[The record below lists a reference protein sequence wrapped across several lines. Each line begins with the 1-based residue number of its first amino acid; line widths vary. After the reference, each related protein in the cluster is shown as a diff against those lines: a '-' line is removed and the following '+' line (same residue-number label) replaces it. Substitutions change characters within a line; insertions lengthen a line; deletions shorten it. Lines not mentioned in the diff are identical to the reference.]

1 MSDKITLPAQDVSVL
16 DSNTSSK
23 TTPAT
28 KKRSTKAIA
37 TTAKKASAKAA
48 TTTAKKTSAKAATTT
63 AKKASAKAAT
73 TTAKKT
79 SAKAATTTAK
89 KASAKAATTT
99 AKKASAK
106 AATTTANKTESK
118 TNSKSAKSL
127 DQNTIAEADLNLV
140 LDETN
145 SEAVMVSDQTNN
157 PLLEFYKKVEDLT
170 NEERLALQFMSE
182 SDIELGFDLHAAKKS
197 SAKTV
202 HSNTFQK
209 RGYNET
215 CRLFAIDL
223 ASRNYHAFTIVVD
236 PKTKSKLIPLLVKFK
251 HQEVEEVLGCLPKG
265 THIVTEACS
274 GVSRIH
280 GIARDCGLYPHAFT
294 AESVKGMLAGDKT
307 DENDC
312 VAIYDTFM
320 AALTKSHN
328 RGIVEVVVKTNSE
341 MKYCDLAQTKE
352 RFNTNTTR
360 ANNRLKALLQ
370 ERGIVVPERVC
381 CWWHTRQYLA
391 GLMFEH
397 MPHIFP
403 SSQKASEKE
412 IDAKID
418 MFLELPVDQ
427 IYAHWT
433 AGGSFNEAAFADFI
447 AMYLGMKDYMQA
459 DALDAQCEQAIE
471 YVAKNNQH
479 CQALMKVSGIAC
491 IASLY
496 IYAYML
502 PLVLFNLDTASIQ
515 KYVGYVPKGSGTG
528 GITHILGVNKRGIQ
542 PLKKV
547 LYQVA
552 LNIIVTNEKLCRGI
566 ESQGGKVKS
575 WTHSKL
581 LEGKNRKSL
590 AVSVAN
596 KVVEIATII
605 LRGNEYDRNKDSRLV
620 NRKVNEDGSTMV
632 ITASRP
638 KNDKTRLV
646 KPELK
651 PLPWVANP
659 IPTQDGEPFNF
670 EEYSLDTNRNSRYN
684 LSLDHAERY
693 FDSAPPHIAR
703 FKIKKKRAPKPGTPM
718 EIENTVPVYEEI
730 PHGSLFDDEHIHE
743 L

>member
-1 MSDKITLPAQDVSVL
+1 
-16 DSNTSSK
+16 
-23 TTPAT
+23 
-28 KKRSTKAIA
+28 
-37 TTAKKASAKAA
+37 
-48 TTTAKKTSAKAATTT
+48 KAATTT

-79 SAKAATTTAK
+79 
-89 KASAKAATTT
+89 
-99 AKKASAK
+99 
-106 AATTTANKTESK
+106 ESK
-118 TNSKSAKSL
+118 ANSKSAKSL
-127 DQNTIAEADLNLV
+127 DQNTIAEADFNRV
-140 LDETN
+140 LEESN
-145 SEAVMVSDQTNN
+145 SGSFTVSDQTNN
-157 PLLEFYKKVEDLT
+157 PLLESYKKVEDLT
-170 NEERLALQFMSE
+170 NEERLALQFMSK
-182 SDIELGFDLHAAKKS
+182 SDIELGFDLHVAKKS
-197 SAKTV
+197 AAKTV
-202 HSNTFQK
+202 HAKTFQK
-209 RGYNET
+209 WGYNKT

-236 PKTKSKLIPLLVKFK
+236 PKTKTKLIPILVKFK
-251 HQEVEEVLGCLPKG
+251 QQEVEEVLGCLPKG

-274 GVSRIH
+274 GVTRIH
-280 GIARDCGLYPHAFT
+280 GIARECGLYPHAFT

-491 IASLY
+491 ISSLY

-502 PLVLFNLDTASIQ
+502 PLVLFNLDTTSIQ

-528 GITHILGVNKRGIQ
+528 GITHILGVNKRGIH

-552 LNIIVTNEKLCRGI
+552 HNIIETNERLCRGI

-575 WTHSKL
+575 WTHTKL

-605 LRGNEYDRNKDSRLV
+605 LRGNEYDRNKDTRLV
-620 NRKVNEDGSTMV
+620 NRQVNEDGSTMV
-632 ITASRP
+632 ITSKRP
-638 KNDKTRLV
+638 KNDKARIV

-651 PLPWVANP
+651 PLPWVVTP
-659 IPTQDGEPFNF
+659 IPTQNGESFIF
-670 EEYSLDTNRNSRYN
+670 EEYSLDTSRNSRYN
-684 LSLDHAERY
+684 LSIEHAERY
-693 FDSAPPHIAR
+693 FESAPPHIAR
-703 FKIKKKRAPKPGTPM
+703 YKISKRRAPKPGTPV

-730 PHGSLFDDEHIHE
+730 PHGSLLDDEHIHE

>member
-1 MSDKITLPAQDVSVL
+1 MSDKITSPAQDASVL

-23 TTPAT
+23 TASAT

-37 TTAKKASAKAA
+37 TTAKKASTKAATTTAKKASTKAA
-48 TTTAKKTSAKAATTT
+48 TTTAKKTSTKAVTTT
-63 AKKASAKAAT
+63 DN
-73 TTAKKT
+73 KT
-79 SAKAATTTAK
+79 SAKA
-89 KASAKAATTT
+89 
-99 AKKASAK
+99 
-106 AATTTANKTESK
+106 
-118 TNSKSAKSL
+118 NSKSAKSL

-140 LDETN
+140 LEET
-145 SEAVMVSDQTNN
+145 STEAVIVSDQTNN
-157 PLLEFYKKVEDLT
+157 PLLESYKKVEDLT
-170 NEERLALQFMSE
+170 NEERLALQFMSK
-182 SDIELGFDLHAAKKS
+182 SDIELGFDLHVAKKS
-197 SAKTV
+197 AAKTV
-202 HSNTFQK
+202 HTKTFQK
-209 RGYNET
+209 WGYNKT

-236 PKTKSKLIPLLVKFK
+236 PKTKSKLIPVLVKFK
-251 HQEVEEVLGCLPKG
+251 QQEVEEVLGCLPKG

-274 GVSRIH
+274 GVTRIH
-280 GIARDCGLYPHAFT
+280 GIARECGLYPHAFT

-320 AALTKSHN
+320 AAVTKSHN

-471 YVAKNNQH
+471 YVAKNNKH

-502 PLVLFNLDTASIQ
+502 PLVLFNLDTTSIQ

-552 LNIIVTNEKLCRGI
+552 HNIIETNERLCRGI

-575 WTHSKL
+575 WTHTKL

-620 NRKVNEDGSTMV
+620 NRQVNEDGSTMV
-632 ITASRP
+632 ITSKRP
-638 KNDKTRLV
+638 KNDKARIV

-651 PLPWVANP
+651 PLPWVVNP
-659 IPTQDGEPFNF
+659 IPTQNGESFIF

-684 LSLDHAERY
+684 LSLEHAERY
-693 FDSAPPHIAR
+693 FESAPPHLAR
-703 FKIKKKRAPKPGTPM
+703 YKISKRRAPKPGTPV

-730 PHGSLFDDEHIHE
+730 PHGSLFDDEHIHV